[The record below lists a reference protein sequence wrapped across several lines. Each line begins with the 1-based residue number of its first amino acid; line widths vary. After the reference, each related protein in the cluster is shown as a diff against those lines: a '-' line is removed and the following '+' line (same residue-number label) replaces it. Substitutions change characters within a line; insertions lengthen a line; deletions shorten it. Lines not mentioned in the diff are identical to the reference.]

1 LPLRRFDVA
10 LILRQQIDQLQKV
23 RSFGEDRIDWRLGIS
38 PHSAIPA
45 VARRACGAWA
55 WILKRQNADP
65 KLFQGRTHGLELGK
79 RAAIVPS
86 HRLNHFTDW
95 AKTLPNARGPLPKRT
110 GDQWVWALS
119 TVADWL
125 DSISETPEGF
135 STHELRERNAKIKVM
150 ANAASEEVNRRID
163 AMRQEWAS
171 ITDEPFPGV
180 DIESIRELTA
190 RCGMSLD
197 RSLEGKFTLADV
209 WPGVIGYMKSLKDKR
224 DPSAT
229 TAAHRHE
236 SNAPKYRAT
245 SHSDETTRGRFF
257 LLTILEIL
265 FGLGCWEFADFLSD
279 HGNPR
284 LSSLSFFISLASLV
298 VYVGLLIHPV
308 WQRTR
313 IIAGICIVLCVTIGL
328 LIIRISGGAAPSVL
342 PSTPPSGGVGLAPP
356 VPAPSSRQPEKA
368 APPSTPSI
376 SESAPSVTA
385 TTAPWET
392 TTRQPFQILRRVAVF
407 HVGDNGYT
415 ASVALDANGN
425 FPPYT
430 PVVFGAYDPQPLE
443 FVAKNWILYVNAT
456 FDDGRNFIELKEGNP
471 DFFPPGWD
479 MNQDRQ
485 AMEVVDPNG
494 RAIFQV
500 FYDNNLEITIYG
512 VFMSKPGE
520 GFVADKRGL
529 TQFSDKAVDASGCSS
544 RTRFPPIFKYPSSQH
559 LGERILPLSATNAT
573 SQPESGQ
580 VAKTGQ

>member
-1 LPLRRFDVA
+1 
-10 LILRQQIDQLQKV
+10 
-23 RSFGEDRIDWRLGIS
+23 
-38 PHSAIPA
+38 
-45 VARRACGAWA
+45 
-55 WILKRQNADP
+55 
-65 KLFQGRTHGLELGK
+65 
-79 RAAIVPS
+79 
-86 HRLNHFTDW
+86 
-95 AKTLPNARGPLPKRT
+95 
-110 GDQWVWALS
+110 
-119 TVADWL
+119 
-125 DSISETPEGF
+125 
-135 STHELRERNAKIKVM
+135 
-150 ANAASEEVNRRID
+150 
-163 AMRQEWAS
+163 
-171 ITDEPFPGV
+171 
-180 DIESIRELTA
+180 
-190 RCGMSLD
+190 
-197 RSLEGKFTLADV
+197 
-209 WPGVIGYMKSLKDKR
+209 
-224 DPSAT
+224 
-229 TAAHRHE
+229 
-236 SNAPKYRAT
+236 
-245 SHSDETTRGRFF
+245 
-257 LLTILEIL
+257 
-265 FGLGCWEFADFLSD
+265 
-279 HGNPR
+279 
-284 LSSLSFFISLASLV
+284 
-298 VYVGLLIHPV
+298 
-308 WQRTR
+308 
-313 IIAGICIVLCVTIGL
+313 
-328 LIIRISGGAAPSVL
+328 
-342 PSTPPSGGVGLAPP
+342 
-356 VPAPSSRQPEKA
+356 
-368 APPSTPSI
+368 
-376 SESAPSVTA
+376 
-385 TTAPWET
+385 
-392 TTRQPFQILRRVAVF
+392 VAVF